1 MWTCKCIFD
10 LWGGI
15 CNFNFKLRE
24 DGSMCIFEVNP
35 RARAPKRRCVLH
47 VFFEITYTSLG
58 QNHVAIIG
66 YPSTVSY
73 PSYSEL
79 QGWLTLAE
87 VGGDLSFDIPKP
99 RVEPTVRAL
108 WTFGTFWIFL
118 DAFCTFDMFVV
129 ITLLL
134 YDMLWHVM
142 TSGRFQNIPEVR
154 SLQMSS
160 PNFPWTIPRSR
171 TPRLEPCW
179 RRWMQCFPE
188 ILGFRKSVW
197 MSEIKNIHRLH
208 GTKKHENNACE
219 PYRSTDT
226 KTRSKNCPGIQVT
239 LETMFLS
246 GDPQA
251 QISSLADSE
260 HCHQIADASWFLVS
274 DISTCPLP
282 CTGDL
287 SETRRP
293 DLVVAE
299 GGPRRKT
306 PALYC
311 WFSRCWL
318 HHNDPYRSCRVHWV
332 WAWFHAAWIAE
343 LIQSSW
349 LNVSILFPCLCCY
362 L

>member
-35 RARAPKRRCVLH
+35 RARAPKRQCVLH
-47 VFFEITYTSLG
+47 FFFEITYTSLG

-99 RVEPTVRAL
+99 RVEPTVRAF

-142 TSGRFQNIPEVR
+142 TCYDVWKIPEY
-154 SLQMSS
+154 S
-160 PNFPWTIPRSR
+160 
-171 TPRLEPCW
+171 
-179 RRWMQCFPE
+179 
-188 ILGFRKSVW
+188 
-197 MSEIKNIHRLH
+197 
-208 GTKKHENNACE
+208 
-219 PYRSTDT
+219 RST
-226 KTRSKNCPGIQVT
+226 
-239 LETMFLS
+239 
-246 GDPQA
+246 
-251 QISSLADSE
+251 
-260 HCHQIADASWFLVS
+260 
-274 DISTCPLP
+274 
-282 CTGDL
+282 
-287 SETRRP
+287 
-293 DLVVAE
+293 
-299 GGPRRKT
+299 
-306 PALYC
+306 
-311 WFSRCWL
+311 
-318 HHNDPYRSCRVHWV
+318 
-332 WAWFHAAWIAE
+332 
-343 LIQSSW
+343 
-349 LNVSILFPCLCCY
+349 
-362 L
+362 